1 MRLGQ
6 RKALTTAQ
14 QFVNLRSN
22 PLSAGSGELRAGLLT
37 WRFDASPSPV
47 SRIYRVRIEMK
58 RDGPPRTIVEA
69 PDLEALAGGN
79 DLPHVYRNP
88 TRLCLF
94 LPGTGEW
101 QPWMRVDQTIVP
113 WSLLWLWYFEEW
125 LATGEWKGGGIHPS
139 KDG

>member
-1 MRLGQ
+1 MPHRAVASS
-6 RKALTTAQ
+6 R
-14 QFVNLRSN
+14 
-22 PLSAGSGELRAGLLT
+22 PSA
-37 WRFDASPSPV
+37 PV
-47 SRIYRVRIEMK
+47 
-58 RDGPPRTIVEA
+58 RTIVEA

-94 LPGTGEW
+94 LPGAGEW

-125 LATGEWKGGGIHPS
+125 LATGDWKGGGIHPS